1 MSLRFGWLIGGMGET
16 APAVENKNKIMRYKN
31 NALDKLVQ
39 LDISTNK
46 IKFELNRGIDQEVIN
61 ESLDNLREQ
70 IEKLREI
77 ISIESDDFEQQFGR
91 SL

>member
-1 MSLRFGWLIGGMGET
+1 
-16 APAVENKNKIMRYKN
+16 MRYKN
-31 NALDKLVQ
+31 NVLDKLVQ

-46 IKFELNRGIDQEVIN
+46 IKFELNRGIDQDSII
-61 ESLDNLREQ
+61 ESLDDLKEQ

-77 ISIESDDFEQQFGR
+77 VSIEPDDFEQQFGR